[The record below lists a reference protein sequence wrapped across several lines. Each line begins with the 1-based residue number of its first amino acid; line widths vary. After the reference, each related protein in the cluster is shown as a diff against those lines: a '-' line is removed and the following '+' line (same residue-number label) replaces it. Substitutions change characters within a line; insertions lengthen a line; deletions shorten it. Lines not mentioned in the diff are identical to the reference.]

1 MLSIGNN
8 QRALSS
14 NKLKSLHKLT
24 LSKKQKTKGIIK
36 ITLDLPRPSHSL
48 ISLERPPSLS
58 LFISLPSLSSSLGGK
73 EIRETKKYNTRNLHN
88 KCHLNSRPMADPAFD
103 PGSIPKVVSILSSLL
118 ERVSERNDAASSSPS
133 TSPSSTAMVTRS
145 VASAFQG
152 LTKPSISVR
161 DYLERIFRFA
171 GCSPSCYVVAYI
183 YLDRYLQRHPT
194 VTIDS
199 LNVHRFLITSV
210 LTAVKFVDDICYNN
224 AYFAKVGG
232 ITLMEMNYLE
242 VDFLF
247 GVGFELNV
255 TPVTFTS
262 YCSILQNEMQYLE
275 TQHLP
280 PPSRLNCFISE
291 EESSN
296 CHQKQL
302 AV

>member
-1 MLSIGNN
+1 
-8 QRALSS
+8 
-14 NKLKSLHKLT
+14 
-24 LSKKQKTKGIIK
+24 
-36 ITLDLPRPSHSL
+36 
-48 ISLERPPSLS
+48 
-58 LFISLPSLSSSLGGK
+58 
-73 EIRETKKYNTRNLHN
+73 
-88 KCHLNSRPMADPAFD
+88 MADPACD

-118 ERVSERNDAASSSPS
+118 ERVSERNDGASSSPAI
-133 TSPSSTAMVTRS
+133 SPSSSAMVTRS

-152 LTKPSISVR
+152 LTKPTISVR

-280 PPSRLNCFISE
+280 PPSRLNCLISE